1 MISTAFGAFLH
12 GFFALLPRFIIPFLV
27 SWVAVLG
34 LELLAGTRLR
44 GHLRPHILRVD
55 EYLRSWA
62 LSKRFRER
70 GNPAS
75 DRHGR
80 TWFMRFWTNFASA
93 ISLITLSL
101 ALAVGA
107 HALKAPHPVLF
118 YFPGLCYLGSMAQ
131 SYVSK
136 RAIKR
141 VRPPR
146 DQGAFGFKMRDSSF
160 PSGHSLTS
168 FCFWFPFAV
177 AVGAAG
183 FGGGWAAFA
192 ALFALVTVGFTGLS
206 RVYMGVHFPSDVLG
220 GYTMGLVWTLMCV
233 LVLLPILRGAW

>member
-1 MISTAFGAFLH
+1 MMISKAFGAFLH
-12 GFFALLPRFIIPFLV
+12 GFFSVLPRFALPFAV
-27 SWVAVLG
+27 SWIVVLG
-34 LELLAGTRLR
+34 LELLIGARLR
-44 GHLRPHILRVD
+44 GQLRPHILRVD
-55 EYLRSWA
+55 EALRSWA

-70 GNPAS
+70 GNPQS
-75 DRHGR
+75 ERHGR

-93 ISLITLSL
+93 PSLIVLSL

-107 HALKAPHPVLF
+107 HALKAPEPTLF

-131 SYVSK
+131 SYFSK

-146 DQGAFGFKMRDSSF
+146 EQGAFGFKMRDGSF

-168 FCFWFPFAV
+168 FCFWFPLAI
-177 AVGAAG
+177 AVGVAG
-183 FGGGWAAFA
+183 FGAPWILLA
-192 ALFALVTVGFTGLS
+192 ALLALLTVGFTGLS

-220 GYTMGLVWTLMCV
+220 GFAMGFVWTLVCV
-233 LVLLPILRGAW
+233 FALLPALRGA

>member
-1 MISTAFGAFLH
+1 MIFQVFGAFLH
-12 GFFALLPRFIIPFLV
+12 EFFRVLPRFILPFLL
-27 SWVAVLG
+27 SWALVLG
-34 LELLAGTRLR
+34 LELLAGARLR
-44 GHLRPHILRVD
+44 GHLRPHILRLD
-55 EYLRSWA
+55 ERLRSWA

-70 GNPAS
+70 GNPES

-93 ISLITLSL
+93 PTLIVLSL

-107 HALKAPHPVLF
+107 HAFKAPHPALF

-146 DQGAFGFKMRDSSF
+146 EKGAFGFKMRDSSF

-168 FCFWFPFAV
+168 FCFWFPLAIAV
-177 AVGAAG
+177 AVAG
-183 FGGGWAAFA
+183 FGAPWTILAIMA
-192 ALFALVTVGFTGLS
+192 ALVTVGFTGFS

-220 GYTMGLVWTLMCV
+220 GFTMGLVWTLAS
-233 LVLLPILRGAW
+233 LFALLPFLRGA

>member
-1 MISTAFGAFLH
+1 MIFHALGAFMH
-12 GFFALLPRFIIPFLV
+12 EFFRVLPRFILPFLV
-27 SWVAVLG
+27 SWAVVLG

-55 EYLRSWA
+55 EHLRSWA
-62 LSKRFRER
+62 LSQRFRER
-70 GNPAS
+70 GNPQS
-75 DRHGR
+75 ERHGR

-93 ISLITLSL
+93 PSLMVMSL
-101 ALAVGA
+101 LLAVGA
-107 HALKAPHPVLF
+107 HAFKAPHPILF

-146 DQGAFGFKMRDSSF
+146 EHGSFGFKMRDSSF

-168 FCFWFPFAV
+168 FCFWFSLAI
-177 AVGAAG
+177 AVGVAG
-183 FGGGWAAFA
+183 FGTAWTVLV
-192 ALFALVTVGFTGLS
+192 ALVALVTVGFTGLS
-206 RVYMGVHFPSDVLG
+206 RVYLGVHFPSDVLG
-220 GYTMGLVWTLMCV
+220 GFTMGLVWTLV
-233 LVLLPILRGAW
+233 SLFALLPFLRGA